1 MMVDVVLEP
10 LRMAVQVYSPAR
22 DVDISLNVRTLEIIP
37 PLVVGT
43 AGVGVTPGPSHW
55 KTGAPVTPLGRVT
68 EQTRVT
74 VSSAMME

>member
-1 MMVDVVLEP
+1 M
-10 LRMAVQVYSPAR
+10 
-22 DVDISLNVRTLEIIP
+22 RTLEIIP

-55 KTGAPVTPLGRVT
+55 KTGTPVTPLGRVT

-74 VSSAMME
+74 VSPAMMEGEEEVRKIVAGSGEI